1 MALSQL
7 LFIDNNIQFD
17 IILIDINMTS
27 KVRAQGSNLIRAFLF
42 VYVYNIILLKAD
54 KMTIGSYK

>member
-54 KMTIGSYK
+54 KMTIRSYK

>member
-1 MALSQL
+1 MAFSRL
-7 LFIDNNIQFD
+7 LIIDYHIQFD

-54 KMTIGSYK
+54 KMTIRSYK

>member
-1 MALSQL
+1 MALSRL
-7 LFIDNNIQFD
+7 LTIDYHDQFD

-54 KMTIGSYK
+54 KMTIRSYK